1 MNPPVYSSLEAFLAH
16 YDALSAA
23 AARRADAASTL
34 GSHERDL
41 LVVMDQTLDAL
52 DPGDRA
58 AIAAVTSPPPPA
70 AGAVACRRAR
80 AERSLRRVLA
90 ARGILQG

>member
-16 YDALSAA
+16 YDALRAA
-23 AARRADAASTL
+23 PRRADGASTL

-41 LVVMDQTLDAL
+41 LAVMDQTLDAL

-58 AIAAVTSPPPPA
+58 ALAAVTSPLQPA
-70 AGAVACRRAR
+70 AGSVARRRTR

-90 ARGILQG
+90 ARGILQA